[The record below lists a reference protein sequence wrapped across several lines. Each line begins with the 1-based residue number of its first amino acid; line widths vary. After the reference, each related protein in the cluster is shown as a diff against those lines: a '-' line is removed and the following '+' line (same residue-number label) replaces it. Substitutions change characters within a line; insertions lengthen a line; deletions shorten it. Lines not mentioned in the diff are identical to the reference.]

1 MVNVKSFN
9 VTTENFVQH
18 DEIFVATVK
27 HDFDSTNLVVSCT
40 NDKGSVIFDFEF
52 PDTNHTHIK
61 VLKAENVKVN
71 ILSLQ

>member
-9 VTTENFVQH
+9 ITAENFVQH
-18 DEIFVATVK
+18 EDIFVATVK

-40 NDKGSVIFDFEF
+40 NEKGSVIFDFGF
-52 PDTNHTHIK
+52 PDTNHTQIK

-71 ILSLQ
+71 ILSL